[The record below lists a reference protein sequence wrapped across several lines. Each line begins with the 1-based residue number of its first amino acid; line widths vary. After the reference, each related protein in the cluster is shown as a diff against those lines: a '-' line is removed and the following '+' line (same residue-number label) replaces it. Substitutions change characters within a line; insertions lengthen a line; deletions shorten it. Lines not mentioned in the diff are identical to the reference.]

1 MVTKTKPVSLDGLL
15 RRMDAAALTALL
27 TQRPDATVAPEPR
40 TFAEL
45 AQRLSAHHSVLLAL
59 HRLPTPAVQLAEV
72 MQALGDGCPRAAVEQ
87 LLGLDEHDDRLDGPL
102 DALRRLALV
111 WPDGATLRMVPALG
125 HLTAAPLALGAPA
138 AELLAPLTVEQLT
151 RIGGE
156 YGLRGPRRKADW
168 VAALVEVL
176 SDGATVRRVLAS
188 APPQVADAVELLAW
202 QSPTV
207 YGPVEAALHRFG
219 GYGLRPD
226 SELSWLVPRGFLLP
240 AGWGVGQMP
249 REVAL
254 AIRGPDYHPEL
265 HLDAPELSTTALAGE
280 PSPAA
285 AAALL
290 DGTQRLLAALSTAP
304 AQTLTT
310 GGIGVRELRR
320 MTKELSVTEGEI
332 RLEVELAAAAGLA
345 RTSDGALLP
354 TRAGDR
360 WLGATAG
367 ARLAALLTAW
377 TELGP
382 VPSHRVNGEGKALP
396 ALDLGG
402 ASAVGPPLRANLL
415 AVLAEQPAGVTISGL
430 DPLIDLVAWRHP
442 LRYPDADTLGPHLV
456 ATWTEAGRLG
466 LVADGALTGLGRA
479 VAAGATEAE
488 LADLAEPLLPR
499 PVEQATFLP
508 DLTAVVSGPPSTALA
523 ELLDGV
529 ADQESRD
536 VASTWRLSPS
546 SVRRALDGGQ
556 NAEQLLA
563 RLTEVADRPL
573 PQPVTYLI
581 TDAARRH
588 GQLRVVDV
596 ACCVCT
602 DDPAL
607 AAEIAVHRGAAKLG
621 LRQLAP
627 TVLAGAEPPATTL
640 RLLRAAGYSPVQQS
654 STGQVVVERAAARR
668 APDPPRSR
676 RPPAPAGA
684 DPATLAARLL
694 GVAHSSAVRV
704 ADAGIG

>member
-1 MVTKTKPVSLDGLL
+1 
-15 RRMDAAALTALL
+15 MDAAALTALL
-27 TQRPDATVAPEPR
+27 TQRPDAMAEPEPR
-40 TFAEL
+40 TVAEL
-45 AQRLSAHHSVLLAL
+45 AQRLSVNHSVLLAL

-72 MQALGDGCPRAAVEQ
+72 MQVLGDGCSRAAVEQ
-87 LLGLDEHDDRLDGPL
+87 LLGLDGQRVQRLDEPL

-111 WPDGATLRMVPALG
+111 WPEGAALRMVPALG

-138 AELLAPLTVEQLT
+138 AELLAPLTIEQLS

-156 YGLRGPRRKADW
+156 YGLRGQRRKADW
-168 VAALVEVL
+168 LGALVEVL
-176 SDGATVRRVLAS
+176 SEGTAVRRMLAS
-188 APPQVADAVELLAW
+188 APPQVTEAVELLAW

-207 YGPVEAALHRFG
+207 YGPVEVALHRFG
-219 GYGLRPD
+219 GYRPRPD

-254 AIRGPDYHPEL
+254 AVRGPDYRVEL
-265 HLDAPELSTTALAGE
+265 HFDAPELTTTVLAGE

-285 AAALL
+285 AVALL
-290 DGTQRLLAALSTAP
+290 DGTQRLLAALSTVP
-304 AQTLTT
+304 AQTLAA

-320 MTKELSVTEGEI
+320 LAKELSVTEGEI
-332 RLEVELAAAAGLA
+332 RLEVELAAAAGLV
-345 RTSDGALLP
+345 RTHDGAVLP
-354 TRAGDR
+354 TRAADR
-360 WLGATAG
+360 WLDATAG
-367 ARLAALLTAW
+367 RRLATLLTAW
-377 TELGP
+377 TELAP
-382 VPSHRVNGEGKALP
+382 VPSHRVNGEGKPLP
-396 ALDLGG
+396 ALDPG
-402 ASAVGPPLRANLL
+402 ATSAVGSPLRANLL
-415 AVLAEQPAGVTISGL
+415 AVLAEQPTGVAISGL

-442 LRYPDADTLGPHLV
+442 LRYPDAGTLGPHLV

-466 LVADGALTGLGRA
+466 LLADGALTGLGRA
-479 VAAGATEAE
+479 VAAGATEVE

-523 ELLDGV
+523 GLLDGV

-546 SVRRALDGGQ
+546 SVRRALDCGQ
-556 NAEQLLA
+556 DAEQLLA
-563 RLTEVADRPL
+563 RLAEVADRPL

-602 DDPAL
+602 GDPAL
-607 AAEIAVHRGAAKLG
+607 AAEIAAHRGAAKLG

-627 TVLAGAEPPATTL
+627 TVLAGTEPPATTL

-654 STGQVVVERAAARR
+654 TTGQVVVERAAARR
-668 APDPPRSR
+668 APDLPRSR
-676 RPPAPAGA
+676 RRPAPPGT
-684 DPATLAARLL
+684 DPAALATRLL
-694 GVAHSSAVRV
+694 GVPQSPVIRV
-704 ADAGIG
+704 AGAGIG

>member
-1 MVTKTKPVSLDGLL
+1 
-15 RRMDAAALTALL
+15 
-27 TQRPDATVAPEPR
+27 
-40 TFAEL
+40 
-45 AQRLSAHHSVLLAL
+45 
-59 HRLPTPAVQLAEV
+59 
-72 MQALGDGCPRAAVEQ
+72 
-87 LLGLDEHDDRLDGPL
+87 
-102 DALRRLALV
+102 
-111 WPDGATLRMVPALG
+111 
-125 HLTAAPLALGAPA
+125 
-138 AELLAPLTVEQLT
+138 
-151 RIGGE
+151 
-156 YGLRGPRRKADW
+156 
-168 VAALVEVL
+168 
-176 SDGATVRRVLAS
+176 VRRVLAS

-254 AIRGPDYHPEL
+254 AVRGPDYHPEL
-265 HLDAPELSTTALAGE
+265 HFDAPKLSTTALAGE